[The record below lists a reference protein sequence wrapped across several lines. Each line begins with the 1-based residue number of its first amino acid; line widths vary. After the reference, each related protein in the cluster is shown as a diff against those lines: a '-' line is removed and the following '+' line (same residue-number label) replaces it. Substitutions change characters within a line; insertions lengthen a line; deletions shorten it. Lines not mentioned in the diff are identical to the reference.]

1 MEEFINHAPSSQR
14 QFLGIVIYCTD
25 SVRVCQ
31 PHSLP
36 VLAYFL
42 VEVINHNSV
51 RGNEG
56 DSTKAANRS
65 YSHLQSKAIK
75 MRIYHN

>member
-1 MEEFINHAPSSQR
+1 MEEFMNHVPSSQR
-14 QFLGIVIYCTD
+14 QFLGLLVHYTD
-25 SVRVCQ
+25 SSRVFH

-42 VEVINHNSV
+42 VEVISHYSV

-56 DSTKAANRS
+56 DSTKAANGS
-65 YSHLQSKAIK
+65 YSHLQSSSVK
-75 MRIYHN
+75 MRIYHS